1 MIDVIDLNYFPRTDD
16 EAEAASLLDRVVAIG
31 KFYDEIFSAMPLS
44 SDEDLD
50 YVLSEINT
58 DSPAAIYHYPNIKR
72 DFKRLSV
79 ANRQALNF
87 ARNELINAIDEFNRA
102 CDVIKNDRRS
112 RVEILKS
119 EGWERIKTGGVYGWK
134 RGSATISDDKFTT
147 EDESATITKEIT

>member
-1 MIDVIDLNYFPRTDD
+1 MINLTYPPLTDD
-16 EAEAASLLDRVVAIG
+16 EAEAANLLDRVAAIG
-31 KFYDEIFSAMPLS
+31 KFYDEILSAMPLS
-44 SDEDLD
+44 SDENLD

-58 DSPAAIYHYPNIKR
+58 DSPAAIYRYQNIKR

-87 ARNELINAIDEFNRA
+87 VRNELINAIDEFNRA

-112 RVEILKS
+112 RAEILKS
-119 EGWERIKTGGVYGWK
+119 EGWERIKTGDVYGWK
-134 RGSATISDDKFTT
+134 RCRATISDDKFTI